1 MTNVISVVT
10 SGPGIIDG
18 TGDLNAGHVVTF
30 TVNTSAAVTVAGGV
44 PTLSLNDAG
53 IAIYDALHSTST
65 ALAFSYIVQ
74 TGQNIADLAVAA
86 FNLNGAT
93 IRDDS
98 TADLD
103 TSSAV
108 TNPAGTLQID
118 TIGPQVESFVA
129 TDPSPTNASEVHYTL
144 TFTEPV
150 TGVAGDL
157 NLNVSG
163 VTGAVVESV
172 TPNVDG
178 TQYVITVN
186 TGSGNGTIAL
196 DLTGI
201 DIQDLAGNP
210 LPGDA
215 TTFEQ
220 HTVFT
225 SGPAFAPGSAV
236 AADFNGDGNQD
247 LVLLAKQFTTVSV
260 FLGNGDGTFQT
271 GTDYDVGSNPKSV
284 AVGDLN
290 GDSKLDLVASNWV
303 MLGNGDG
310 TFQPKTNFEGGIN
323 GQFVALTDLNH
334 DGKLDLVL
342 TNTNSVAVMLGN
354 GNGTFQ
360 PRVDYGTELHPN
372 SLAIGDLNGDGKPDV
387 VAAIADSGSAA
398 VLLGNGDGT
407 LHLDAFYATGL
418 APVSIALGDF
428 NNDGAL
434 DIVTANSGTNTVS
447 VLLGNGDGSFQAK
460 TDYVTDNTGRTAAAV
475 AIGDMNG
482 DGKLDLVV
490 GNVANSG
497 SVTELFGN
505 GDGTFTVH
513 DSNLAGASRSAAIE
527 ITDLNNDH
535 RPDVVVTGFSIVSGG
550 GTSAYLNET
559 ATVQSP
565 TYTIDH
571 SGSPDNVAP
580 VAANGSASG
589 NEDTVIIG
597 TLSASDPDSEVL
609 VYSGVTQTAH
619 GTVTVN
625 GDGSFSYT
633 PNANYNGPD
642 SFTFKAYDG
651 FADSNVATESLTIN
665 PVNDAPVAAN
675 GSSSGNEDTVITG
688 TLVATDIDS
697 ASLTFSRVAQAAH
710 GTVTVNANGS
720 FSYTPNANYFGPDSF
735 TFKAN
740 DGSLDSNI
748 ATENLTI
755 NPVNDAPV
763 AANGSASGNENTV
776 INGTLVA
783 TDADGN
789 ALTFARVA
797 QAGHGS
803 VTVNANG
810 SFSYTP
816 AANYVGPDSFTF
828 KANDGSLDSNAATV
842 GLTIVDNSPNPG
854 GDDSLAP
861 PHLPGTGSTA
871 SMGLQTGSAAL
882 SGSEAA
888 GALAHL
894 ILSDFH
900 LF

>member
-1 MTNVISVVT
+1 MTSVTSVVT

-18 TGDLNAGHVVTF
+18 TGDLNAGHLVTF

-74 TGQNIADLAVAA
+74 TGQSIADLAVSA
-86 FNLNGAT
+86 FNRNGAT
-93 IRDDS
+93 IQDDS
-98 TADLD
+98 ADD
-103 TSSAV
+103 VDVSNAV

-157 NLNVSG
+157 NLNASG
-163 VTGAVVESV
+163 VSGAVVESV
-172 TPNVDG
+172 TPVADSDG
-178 TQYVITVN
+178 AQYIITVN
-186 TGSGNGTIAL
+186 TGSGSGTIAL
-196 DLTGI
+196 DLTGT

-215 TTFEQ
+215 TTFER
-220 HTVFT
+220 HDVF
-225 SGPAFAPGSAV
+225 SAGPAFGPQSAV
-236 AADFNGDGNQD
+236 VADLNADGNQD
-247 LVLLAKQFTTVSV
+247 LILLGGQMTVL
-260 FLGNGDGTFQT
+260 LGNGDGTF
-271 GTDYDVGSNPKSV
+271 GPDTDYASASSAAVGDVNGDGKADIVGSNF
-284 AVGDLN
+284 
-290 GDSKLDLVASNWV
+290 V

-310 TFQPKTNFEGGIN
+310 TFQPRTGIEGGVDN
-323 GQFVALTDLNH
+323 QFAALADLNG
-334 DGKLDLVL
+334 DGKLDLVF
-342 TNTNSVAVMLGN
+342 TNTTSVAVMLGN

-360 PRVDYGTELHPN
+360 PRVDHGTDSHPG
-372 SLAIGDLNGDGKPDV
+372 SLAVGDLNGDGKLDI
-387 VAAIADSGSAA
+387 VATVAGSSSAA

-407 LHLDAFYATGL
+407 FQPDVVYTTDL
-418 APVSIALGDF
+418 APVAVALGDF

-434 DIVTANSGTNTVS
+434 DIVTANSGSNTVS
-447 VLLGNGDGSFQAK
+447 VLLGNGDGTFAAK
-460 TDYVTDNTGRTAAAV
+460 QDFVVDTAGRTPDSVAV
-475 AIGDMNG
+475 GDMNG

-490 GNVANSG
+490 GSSSTAGAVQ
-497 SVTELFGN
+497 ELFGL
-505 GDGTFTVH
+505 GDGTFETH
-513 DSNLAGASRSAAIE
+513 TSNLGGANRSAIIAIS
-527 ITDLNNDH
+527 DLNNDH
-535 RPDVVVTGFSIVSGG
+535 RPDVVVTGYSIVSGG
-550 GTSAYLNET
+550 ATSDWLNQL

-571 SGSPDNVAP
+571 STSPDNVAP

-589 NEDTVIIG
+589 DEDTVITG
-597 TLSASDPDSEVL
+597 TLSASDPDSEL
-609 VYSGVTQTAH
+609 LIYSGVTQTAH

-642 SFTFKAYDG
+642 SFTFKANDG
-651 FADSNVATESLTIN
+651 FADSNTATENLTVN
-665 PVNDAPVAAN
+665 AVNDAPVAAN
-675 GSSSGNEDTVITG
+675 GSSSGNENAVITG
-688 TLVATDIDS
+688 TLAATDIDS
-697 ASLTFSRVAQAAH
+697 ASLTFARVAQAAH

-720 FSYTPNANYFGPDSF
+720 FSYTPNANYSGPDSF

-740 DGSLDSNI
+740 DGSLDSNT

-755 NPVNDAPV
+755 KLNHAPV
-763 AANGSASGNENTV
+763 AANGSAGGNENSA

-816 AANYVGPDSFTF
+816 TANYVGPDSFTF
-828 KANDGSLDSNAATV
+828 KANDGSLDSNVATV
-842 GLTIVDNSPNPG
+842 GLTIADNSPNPG

-861 PHLPGTGSTA
+861 PHLPGTGSSA
-871 SMGLQTGSAAL
+871 STELQTGSAAL
-882 SGSEAA
+882 SDGEAA
-888 GALAHL
+888 GPLAHL